1 MRSALFITFT
11 ETLMKKHSLS
21 LLFFALSGV
30 AVADPIA
37 GVDFSDEFGVT
48 TDAPEDLNLNDSIT
62 VSPWSF
68 PGVTGGVILGDGN
81 ADAGRDSAPFAK
93 FNGPNGDGVA
103 PSVGDAPP
111 ADGIHT
117 FSITIGNE
125 TLNLTNVSFL
135 FSKATGSGNL
145 RWLAFRTSLDETLLY
160 SALGP
165 ARPEVIAVDLPLLGA
180 KYENL

>member
-1 MRSALFITFT
+1 MGSALFITPT
-11 ETLMKKHSLS
+11 HSLMKKHSLS
-21 LLFFALSGV
+21 LLLFALPGV

-48 TDAPEDLNLNDSIT
+48 TDVPEDLNLNDSIT

-68 PGVTGGVILGDGN
+68 PGATGGVILGDGN
-81 ADAGRDSAPFAK
+81 ADAGRDSSPFAK
-93 FNGPNGDGVA
+93 FNGPTGDGVA

-117 FSITIGNE
+117 FSITIGDE
-125 TLNLTNVSFL
+125 TLNLTDVSFL

-145 RWLAFRTSLDETLLY
+145 RWIAFRTSLDDTLLY
-160 SALGP
+160 SELGP
-165 ARPEVIAVDLPLLGA
+165 VSS
-180 KYENL
+180 